1 MKLKFLADES
11 CDFAVVR
18 CLRAA
23 AYDVQA
29 IMEIASGES
38 DANIIKMAVD
48 TGRIL
53 ITEDRDFGDL
63 VYAHQVSHG
72 GIILIR
78 YPSTARK
85 DMAEI
90 IRDLIQRKGD
100 ALTGCFV
107 VVSPLKIRIRT
118 RVQ

>member
-1 MKLKFLADES
+1 MNLKFLADES

-23 AYDVQA
+23 GFDVEA

-38 DANIIKMAVD
+38 DANIIKMAVAS
-48 TGRIL
+48 GRIL

-63 VYAHQVSHG
+63 VYAHQQEHG
-72 GIILIR
+72 GITLIR

-85 DMAEI
+85 NMAEV
-90 IRDLIQRKGD
+90 IRDLVLQKGETL
-100 ALTGCFV
+100 AGCFM
-107 VVSPLKIRIRT
+107 VVSPHKIGIRNKI
-118 RVQ
+118 

>member
-1 MKLKFLADES
+1 MTLKFLADES

-23 AYDVQA
+23 AYDVEA
-29 IMEIASGES
+29 IMEIAPGES
-38 DANIIKMAVD
+38 DANIIKMAVSS
-48 TGRIL
+48 GRIL

-63 VYAHQVSHG
+63 VYAHQKDHG

-78 YPSTARK
+78 YPSTARN

-90 IRDLIQRKGD
+90 ILGLVKQKGQ
-100 ALTGCFV
+100 ALAGCFI

-118 RVQ
+118 RV

>member
-18 CLRAA
+18 SLRATN
-23 AYDVQA
+23 YDVEA
-29 IMEIASGES
+29 IMEIASGDS
-38 DANIIKMAVD
+38 DANIIKMAV
-48 TGRIL
+48 TSGRIL

-63 VYAHQVSHG
+63 VYAHQNKHG

-85 DMAEI
+85 NMADAV
-90 IRDLIQRKGD
+90 RDLIQQRGED
-100 ALTGCFV
+100 LVGCFV
-107 VVSPLKIRIRT
+107 VVSPLKVRIRT
-118 RVQ
+118 RV

>member
-18 CLRAA
+18 SLREAN
-23 AYDVQA
+23 YDVDA

-38 DANIIKMAVD
+38 DANIIKMAVSS
-48 TGRIL
+48 GRIL

-63 VYAHQVSHG
+63 VYAHQQTHG

-85 DMAEI
+85 KMADA
-90 IRDLIQRKGD
+90 IRDLIDQKGES
-100 ALTGCFV
+100 LLGCFV
-107 VVSPLKIRIRT
+107 VVSPLKVRIKT
-118 RVQ
+118 RM